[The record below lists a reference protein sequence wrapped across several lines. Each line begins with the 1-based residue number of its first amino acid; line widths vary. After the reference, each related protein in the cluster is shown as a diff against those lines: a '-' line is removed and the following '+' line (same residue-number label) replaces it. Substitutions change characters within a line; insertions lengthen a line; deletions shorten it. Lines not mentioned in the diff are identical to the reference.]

1 MSLRTDLERVAKPLW
16 RGERVGIKP
25 IETQD
30 ELLYALFS
38 CRLTEQQQ
46 ILVNPASFS
55 IGRAYLHPADNVP
68 CLVYDERNA
77 PIGFI
82 QFATWLGEGTAYTWS
97 FFIDAEHQGKGYGKS
112 AARLAVNLLKTA
124 DPAMPIK
131 LATEKEN
138 EPAQRL
144 YRSLG
149 FLPLPETDGDDLV
162 FGLS

>member
-16 RGERVGIKP
+16 RGERVGVKP

-30 ELLYALFS
+30 ELLYALFF
-38 CRLTEQQQ
+38 CRLTEEQQA
-46 ILVNPASFS
+46 LVNPAGFS
-55 IGRAYLHPADNVP
+55 IGRAYLYPADNVP
-68 CLVYDERNA
+68 CLVYDERNE
-77 PIGFI
+77 PVGFI
-82 QFATWLGEGTAYTWS
+82 QFAKWLGEGDAYTWS
-97 FFIDAEHQGKGYGKS
+97 FFIGTEYQGQGYGKC

-124 DPAMPIK
+124 NPAMPIK
-131 LATEKEN
+131 LATEKDN

-149 FLPLPETDGDDLV
+149 FLLLPETDGDDLV